1 MKTKLTLNIE
11 VDVIEEIKTLSK
23 KRKQSVSSIV
33 ENYLRRLTLKTSK
46 KGTTT
51 GETFTERFRKTFPS
65 KSIKD
70 DYNYKE
76 QRHKY
81 LDKKYGRK

>member
-11 VDVIEEIKTLSK
+11 DDVIVEIKTLSK

-33 ENYLRRLTLKTSK
+33 EDYLRELTLKTNK
-46 KGTTT
+46 KSPTS
-51 GETFTERFRKTFPS
+51 GETFTERFRKAFPS

-76 QRHKY
+76 ERHKY

>member
-11 VDVIEEIKTLSK
+11 DNVIEEIKTLSK

-33 ENYLRRLTLKTSK
+33 EQYLRDLTGKTNKRKS
-46 KGTTT
+46 TSA
-51 GETFTERFRKTFPS
+51 ETFTERFRRSFPS
-65 KSIKD
+65 KEIKD
-70 DYNYKE
+70 NYDYKGE
-76 QRHKY
+76 RHKY